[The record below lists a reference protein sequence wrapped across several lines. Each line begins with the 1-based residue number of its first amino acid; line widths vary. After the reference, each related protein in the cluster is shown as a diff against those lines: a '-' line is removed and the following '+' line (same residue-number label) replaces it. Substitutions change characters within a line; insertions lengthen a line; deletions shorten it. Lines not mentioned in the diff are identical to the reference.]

1 MAQNKPGKEDKVQ
14 FQELSITSWKDQ
26 KGVDISQGLIEL
38 KYYESILSNH
48 ITATMVIGE
57 TGNTVDK
64 GKRKVSLVDG
74 LPVRGGEPVR
84 IKCKD
89 PKGNILKFVDDT
101 AFYVN
106 TVRDGINETQRS
118 IHSFDLCT
126 KEFLANE
133 QSRVVKRYSGKISES
148 VKKILKDVLKT
159 KNYKARDIEET
170 ANSYNF
176 IGNIK
181 KPFYSLTWL
190 AAKGIPSDGAY
201 GATAGFLFFQTK
213 DGFQFKSLETL
224 VGPTQGG
231 GSADKKSAKAYEYT
245 NSEKKSAGGME
256 KIVKYNVNQ
265 NINVQEKLTVG
276 AYNTRFL
283 FFNPFT
289 FEVGHS
295 DFDVSKDQDGKVKPA
310 GKGALSYIAE
320 DFRTGTTRGISAVL
334 DVGTLPSGKDGKE
347 QLKRWKDKPEET
359 NDKVQDRM
367 VQSISRYNQV
377 FSVSVDIMIQA
388 DFSLK
393 AGDTIYCSYTEPGS
407 DKPNPQTEGLYVI
420 ASVCHK
426 ITASESYSTM
436 NLIRDSFT
444 LKPTPPSD
452 PPSSEPEKPVGMMRA
467 LTGVADAVT
476 FNKFDFDKRG
486 R

>member
-1 MAQNKPGKEDKVQ
+1 MAKNKASKKEKVQ

-26 KGVDISQGLIEL
+26 KGVDISNGLIQL
-38 KYYESILSNH
+38 KYHESILSNH
-48 ITATMVIGE
+48 ITASMVIGE

-64 GKRKVSLVDG
+64 GKYQTNLVDG

-84 IKCKD
+84 IRCKD
-89 PKGNILKFVDDT
+89 PKGNTLKFVDDT
-101 AFYVN
+101 ALYVN
-106 TVRDGINETQRS
+106 TVRDAINETQRA
-118 IHSFDLCT
+118 ITSFDLCT

-201 GATAGFLFFQTK
+201 GATAGFLFFQTQ

-231 GSADKKSAKAYEYT
+231 CSADKKSAKAYEYT
-245 NSEKKSAGGME
+245 NTDKKTPGME
-256 KIVKYNVNQ
+256 KIVQYNVNQ

-310 GKGALSYIAE
+310 GKGALSYVAE
-320 DFRTGTTRGISAVL
+320 EFRTGTTRGISTVL
-334 DVGTLPSGKDGKE
+334 DVGTLPPGKDAKE
-347 QLKRWKDKPEET
+347 QLKRWKDKKEET

-367 VQSISRYNQV
+367 VQSITRYNQV
-377 FSVSVDIMIQA
+377 FSVSVDIMIEA
-388 DFSLK
+388 DFSLR
-393 AGDTIYCSYTEPGS
+393 AGDTIYCQFPDLSAKTSTHNKETSGNY
-407 DKPNPQTEGLYVI
+407 LI
-420 ASVCHK
+420 ASMCHK
-426 ITASESYSTM
+426 ITPDRSFTTL
-436 NLIRDSFT
+436 NLIRDSFG
-444 LKPTPPSD
+444 KP
-452 PPSSEPEKPVGMMRA
+452 EGRPEGFARVLA
-467 LTGVADAVT
+467 GVADHMT
-476 FNKFDFDKRG
+476 GNFFDFDKRG
-486 R
+486 GWLGPNSRI

>member
-1 MAQNKPGKEDKVQ
+1 MAKNKASKKDNVQ

-26 KGVDISQGLIEL
+26 KGVDISNGLIQL
-38 KYYESILSNH
+38 KYHESILSNH
-48 ITATMVIGE
+48 ITASMVIGE

-64 GKRKVSLVDG
+64 GKYQTNLVDG

-89 PKGNILKFVDDT
+89 PKGNTLKFVDDT
-101 AFYVN
+101 ALYVN
-106 TVRDGINETQRS
+106 TVRDAINETQRA
-118 IHSFDLCT
+118 ITSFDLCT

-159 KNYKARDIEET
+159 KNYKPRDIEET

-201 GATAGFLFFQTK
+201 GATAGFLFFQTQ

-245 NSEKKSAGGME
+245 NTDKKTPGME
-256 KIVKYNVNQ
+256 KIVQYNVNQ

-310 GKGALSYIAE
+310 GKGALSYVAE
-320 DFRTGTTRGISAVL
+320 EFRTGTTRGISTVL
-334 DVGTLPSGKDGKE
+334 DVGTLPPGKDAKE
-347 QLKRWKDKPEET
+347 QLKRWKDKKEET

-367 VQSISRYNQV
+367 VQSITRYNQV
-377 FSVSVDIMIQA
+377 FSVSVDIMIEA
-388 DFSLK
+388 DFSLR
-393 AGDTIYCSYTEPGS
+393 AGDTIYCEFPDVASKTKAL
-407 DKPNPQTEGLYVI
+407 DKETSGNYLI
-420 ASVCHK
+420 ASLCHQINAEK
-426 ITASESYSTM
+426 SFTVL
-436 NLIRDSFT
+436 NLIRDSFGT
-444 LKPTPPSD
+444 RGR
-452 PPSSEPEKPVGMMRA
+452 PEGIMRV
-467 LTGVADAVT
+467 LTGIADHMT
-476 FNKFDFDKRG
+476 GNFFDFDKRG
-486 R
+486 GWLGPNSRI